1 MNEISLKIDQ
11 YFRLIGHALSE
22 KALLDFVGCLTVKHY
37 KKGSQLSHEGR
48 TNSTVCFI
56 EKGAVLIYNT
66 VDHRKNV
73 YNFFFENE
81 FTGDYES
88 FLTRKPAKY
97 SMEAIEDT
105 ITYNLHY
112 NDMQRMYD
120 KHLEFNKVGRFVAE
134 AQFLR
139 LTQRNTSLL
148 SEKPEERYLNL
159 ITEKPQV
166 LQRVPQYYVASYL
179 GITPE
184 ALSRVRKRISFSRE

>member
-1 MNEISLKIDQ
+1 MNEISFKINQ
-11 YFRLIGHALSE
+11 YFQLIGHALSE
-22 KALLDFVGCLTVKHY
+22 KALLDFVGCLAVKHY
-37 KKGSQLSHEGR
+37 KKGSQLAQEGM

-66 VDHRKNV
+66 VDGRKNV

-105 ITYNLHY
+105 IAYNLHY

-184 ALSRVRKRISFSRE
+184 ALSRVRKRISFLRE

>member
-1 MNEISLKIDQ
+1 
-11 YFRLIGHALSE
+11 
-22 KALLDFVGCLTVKHY
+22 
-37 KKGSQLSHEGR
+37 
-48 TNSTVCFI
+48 
-56 EKGAVLIYNT
+56 
-66 VDHRKNV
+66 V

-97 SMEAIEDT
+97 GMEAIEDT

-120 KHLEFNKVGRFVAE
+120 KHLEFNKIGRFVAE

-184 ALSRVRKRISFSRE
+184 ALSRVRKRISVSRE